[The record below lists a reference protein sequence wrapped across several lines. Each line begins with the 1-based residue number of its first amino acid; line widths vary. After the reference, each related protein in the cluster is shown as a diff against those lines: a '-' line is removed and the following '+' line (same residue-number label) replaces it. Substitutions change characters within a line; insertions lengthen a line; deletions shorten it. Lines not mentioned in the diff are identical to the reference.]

1 MASGGDKVFLGRGW
15 QFPPSFDKAG
25 ADARP
30 GASALMAQAEADI
43 HQSLMVLFSTVP
55 GERVMLPDYG
65 CPLHLHVFDAMNQH
79 NLALLQSLIADAVLR
94 YEPRILLEDV
104 AFDLSGATDGLLR
117 ITLTY
122 LIRQTN
128 TRSNMVF
135 PFYQSEGTN
144 VRAIA

>member
-1 MASGGDKVFLGRGW
+1 MAITDDKAFLGRGW
-15 QFPPSFDKAG
+15 QFPPSFEKADPHSRNG
-25 ADARP
+25 GIAR
-30 GASALMAQAEADI
+30 MAEAEADI
-43 HQSLMVLFSTVP
+43 HQSLMVLFSTVQ

-79 NLALLQSLIADAVLR
+79 NMTLLQSMIADAVLR
-94 YEPRILLEDV
+94 YEPRIVLEDV
-104 AFDLSGATDGLLR
+104 AFDLSDASDGRLR

-122 LIRQTN
+122 LIRATN

-144 VRAIA
+144 VRVIA